1 MTTQEAKAKFI
12 SWLQAQ
18 VGYHEGDNNYNK
30 YADSDGLQALY
41 GWYPQRQ
48 PWCDIFF
55 DAGMLICF
63 GLDATSK
70 MTYQPLGQGSAACR
84 FSAAFYAAHGA
95 FYQTPEVGDQIFFY
109 DSAGEIN
116 HTGAVERVVGDT
128 VYVIEGNHNDSVGRC
143 SYPVSASRI
152 AGYGRPDWSVVADVD
167 SSELPNTPAAPAYS
181 YHAYIYNVRTNLLK
195 KGDYG
200 SQVKNMQI
208 LLNAHGFEC
217 ATDGEFGEETFLA
230 LKNFQ
235 SAAGID
241 IDGEWGGQS
250 FAAMWNYSPT
260 D

>member
-1 MTTQEAKAKFI
+1 MTKQEAKAKFVAY
-12 SWLQAQ
+12 LRTQ
-18 VGYHEGDNNYNK
+18 VGYHEGADNYNK

-41 GWYPQRQ
+41 GWSPQRQ

-116 HTGAVERVVGDT
+116 HTGAVESVSGGVVYT
-128 VYVIEGNHNDSVGRC
+128 IEGNHNDSVGRGAYAI
-143 SYPVSASRI
+143 SSPRI
-152 AGYGRPDWSVVADVD
+152 AGFGRPDWSVVADAD
-167 SSELPNTPAAPAYS
+167 AGDIPEAPQTPQAPTYKYHS
-181 YHAYIYNVRTNLLK
+181 YMYAVQTNLLK

-200 SQVKNMQI
+200 PQVKNMQT
-208 LLNAHGFEC
+208 LLDAHGFRC
-217 ATDGEFGEETFLA
+217 DPDGEFGEETYLA

-235 SAAGID
+235 AQAGIQ

-250 FAAMWNYSPT
+250 FNAMWSY
-260 D
+260 